1 MDLDMKN
8 NKIVIEENKIV
19 IEEFKDLD
27 FMRETR
33 DKARPA
39 C

>member
-1 MDLDMKN
+1 MYKIDLDMKN
-8 NKIVIEENKIV
+8 TKIV